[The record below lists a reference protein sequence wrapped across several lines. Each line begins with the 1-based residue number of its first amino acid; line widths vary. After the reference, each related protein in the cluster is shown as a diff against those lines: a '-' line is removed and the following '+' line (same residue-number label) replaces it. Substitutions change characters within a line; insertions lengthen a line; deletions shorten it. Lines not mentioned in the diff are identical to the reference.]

1 MISLI
6 RNEWMKIFAKASSY
20 VFIGILVVAVIGSAF
35 IARAVNN
42 NNTNNDW
49 RAEEQANI
57 EMYKEDLANPELG
70 EEEKNYAAEEIKAA
84 EARLD
89 AGVDPYKITTWTF
102 MSDWVISFTSF
113 VTLFAVIVCSAS
125 VSSEFSDGTIK
136 QLLIRPHRR
145 WKILLSKYI
154 TSLLFAGSML
164 VILVVAGYLT
174 GLIFFDHGSFSEKMV
189 DPMTYDNNMTVAA
202 GSYFIDMVVYWI
214 PGFIIITTIAFM
226 LSTLFKNQSIAVG
239 IAVFILFASAPLNV
253 LITAFVERYEWLKYV
268 LFPHLDLR
276 GYITDSIPMFE
287 GATVGFSLGVLAVY
301 YAIFIAITFFVFKKK
316 DISI

>member
-42 NNTNNDW
+42 NNDW
-49 RAEEQANI
+49 QAEEQANI
-57 EMYKEDLANPELG
+57 EIYKADLADPNMS
-70 EEEKNYAAEEIKAA
+70 EEEKAYAAEELKAA

-154 TSLLFAGSML
+154 TSLLFAGFML
-164 VILVVAGYLT
+164 IILLVAGYLT
-174 GLIFFDHGSFSEKMV
+174 GLIFFDQGSFSEKMV
-189 DPMTYDNNMTVAA
+189 DPLSYDNNITVAA

-214 PGFIIITTIAFM
+214 PGFIMITTIAFM

-239 IAVFILFASAPLNV
+239 IAVFILFASSTLNV
-253 LITAFVERYEWLKYV
+253 LITSFVERYEWLKFV

-276 GYITDSIPMFE
+276 GYITDSMPMFE
-287 GATVGFSLGVLAVY
+287 GATLGLSLGVLAVY
-301 YAIFIAITFFVFKKK
+301 YVLFVAITFFVFKKK